1 MKTIGLLGG
10 MSWESTVS
18 YYQIINETV
27 KKKLGGFHSAK
38 ILLYSFNFEEIER
51 LLEEGNW
58 NEIGR
63 ILVEKAIALENAG
76 ADIILICTNTMHKSA
91 EEIQKNLSI
100 PLLHIAD
107 SAGEKIR
114 ENGVRTIGLLGTKF
128 LMEGDF
134 YKRRLKEKFNISVLI
149 PDEKDRKIIH
159 TIIFKELVLGIIE
172 KSSQKKMLNIIEKIV
187 RKGAEGILLGC
198 TEIPLLIKQENVN
211 VPLFDTTTLHALN
224 AVEKALE

>member
-51 LLEEGNW
+51 LLEEVNW

-128 LMEGDF
+128 LMEEDF
-134 YKRRLKEKFNISVLI
+134 YRRRLKEKFNISVLI